1 MTGSLENIFQ
11 LSKVAR
17 LGGGG
22 GLGWARRAA
31 VPPNFGQ
38 LRFFA

>member
-22 GLGWARRAA
+22 VGGGGRGGLQSPQILG
-31 VPPNFGQ
+31 N
-38 LRFFA
+38 

>member
-22 GLGWARRAA
+22 WGGGRGGLQSPQILG
-31 VPPNFGQ
+31 N
-38 LRFFA
+38 

>member
-17 LGGGG
+17 LGGG

>member
-22 GLGWARRAA
+22 LGGGRGGL
-31 VPPNFGQ
+31 
-38 LRFFA
+38 

>member
-22 GLGWARRAA
+22 GWVGRGGLQSPQILG
-31 VPPNFGQ
+31 N
-38 LRFFA
+38 